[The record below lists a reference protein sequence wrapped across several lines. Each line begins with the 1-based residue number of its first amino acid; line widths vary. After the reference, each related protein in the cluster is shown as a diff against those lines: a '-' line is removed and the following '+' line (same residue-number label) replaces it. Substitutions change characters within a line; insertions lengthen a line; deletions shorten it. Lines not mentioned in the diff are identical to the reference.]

1 MRNRRITDEG
11 PGNLLQPRCGTSC
24 PGTTLATGIYL
35 IMVKIVLLEMAHPLW
50 HFKTLLAQVF
60 TSDHGDNIWTLRMV
74 EVWRRWGICQREQV
88 WIDWELLVRSL
99 HGSGA
104 GYLVVINWVWV
115 AAVPADPCATE
126 QPYLGTALLTSTGEG
141 PRKGGL
147 KIAHSITYLDRL
159 PRLSGYSTTAVEIR
173 KIRNNTV

>member
-1 MRNRRITDEG
+1 MKDPATSCSQDV
-11 PGNLLQPRCGTSC
+11 GTSC

-50 HFKTLLAQVF
+50 HFKTLLAQVS
-60 TSDHGDNIWTLRMV
+60 TSNHGDNIWTLHMV
-74 EVWRRWGICQREQV
+74 EVWRRRGICQREQV
-88 WIDWELLVRSL
+88 WIDWELLVRTL
-99 HGSGA
+99 HGSGT

-115 AAVPADPCATE
+115 AAVSADPCATE
-126 QPYLGTALLTSTGEG
+126 QLYLGTALLTSIGEG

-173 KIRNNTV
+173 KIRNDTV